1 MFGDSENG
9 FWCYNNSAIEV
20 SSRWF
25 IELVKEFQVWGRYIL
40 LHLAFLA
47 KELWSTNP
55 IYQKISEMKLLPWK
69 SWKDT
74 VGEKQKCW
82 KQDDRWINTN
92 SEQKRCCTS
101 PKRKHSAVLVKSQH
115 TIFSCAKRQH
125 LWTTNGWRNVN
136 PYFGSPPCCLN
147 MTLSVTK
154 KEPEIKKWNEGT
166 LSREK
171 VTWWK
176 KKCQSLFSFSSSP
189 LLRGSTS
196 CRCQVPTLSQTQAH
210 HSMFNVRCDMCNVG

>member
-1 MFGDSENG
+1 
-9 FWCYNNSAIEV
+9 
-20 SSRWF
+20 
-25 IELVKEFQVWGRYIL
+25 
-40 LHLAFLA
+40 
-47 KELWSTNP
+47 
-55 IYQKISEMKLLPWK
+55 MKLLPWK

-92 SEQKRCCTS
+92 SEQKSCCTS
-101 PKRKHSAVLVKSQH
+101 PKRKHSAVLVKRQH

-210 HSMFNVRCDMCNVG
+210 HSMFNVRCDMCNVGYKIHLILSDSQARSGVSLWEHWWYSWLLSLSDGNIIIIDYFHCQMVI

>member
-1 MFGDSENG
+1 MS
-9 FWCYNNSAIEV
+9 
-20 SSRWF
+20 
-25 IELVKEFQVWGRYIL
+25 
-40 LHLAFLA
+40 
-47 KELWSTNP
+47 
-55 IYQKISEMKLLPWK
+55 
-69 SWKDT
+69 
-74 VGEKQKCW
+74 
-82 KQDDRWINTN
+82 
-92 SEQKRCCTS
+92 TS
-101 PKRKHSAVLVKSQH
+101 PKRKHSAVLVKRQH

-154 KEPEIKKWNEGT
+154 KEPEIKKWNEST
-166 LSREK
+166 QSRGK

-196 CRCQVPTLSQTQAH
+196 YRCQVPTYCLKLRRTIQCLMCDVICAMSDKKITWSCQRVKPGLECLYENIGDIVAYYHCQMVIQLLLIVIIVRWSWRVVECGKSLGRARGRGEH
-210 HSMFNVRCDMCNVG
+210 KHKKMFII

>member
-1 MFGDSENG
+1 ML
-9 FWCYNNSAIEV
+9 Y
-20 SSRWF
+20 
-25 IELVKEFQVWGRYIL
+25 K
-40 LHLAFLA
+40 
-47 KELWSTNP
+47 
-55 IYQKISEMKLLPWK
+55 
-69 SWKDT
+69 
-74 VGEKQKCW
+74 
-82 KQDDRWINTN
+82 
-92 SEQKRCCTS
+92 CTS
-101 PKRKHSAVLVKSQH
+101 PKRKQSAVLVKRQH

-147 MTLSVTK
+147 MTSVTK

-171 VTWWK
+171 LTWWK

-196 CRCQVPTLSQTQAH
+196 CRCQVPILSQAQAH
-210 HSMFNVRCDMCNVG
+210 NSMFKLMVVLLLLNCKKRLENLKFIHLASTFALKAVSSTTDV